1 MYFMYILVIFEGP
14 QGRLDLPTEF
24 YPLLT
29 YFTSLFFTSL
39 LLLLLPLPFTFTLL
53 YLITCKLLL
62 DFFNNNLINLSDV
75 LSFIMT
81 YNISQINMHNFK
93 KKKKKKNPLEGSCTI
108 RGLMDGYFYKH
119 ISVELSK
126 MSHIM
131 RKTAFYI
138 MRKQS
143 HRSEPLFSLHR

>member
-1 MYFMYILVIFEGP
+1 MYFMYILVNFEGP

-39 LLLLLPLPFTFTLL
+39 LLLLLPLPLPFTFTFILL

-81 YNISQINMHNFK
+81 FNISNWAKLWKEINMHNFK
-93 KKKKKKNPLEGSCTI
+93 KKNENKIHLYN
-108 RGLMDGYFYKH
+108 
-119 ISVELSK
+119 V
-126 MSHIM
+126 
-131 RKTAFYI
+131 
-138 MRKQS
+138 Q
-143 HRSEPLFSLHR
+143 